1 MLSIKLTPFIL
12 FLIILIVLVISI
24 ILGNRASFGKASF
37 GSGSFGSG
45 SFGSASFGSAIVGK
59 EGFIAYGGD
68 KRPLNK
74 VWVDQ
79 YSTSKTVYKLQD
91 NIFFDSTNGNLIELD
106 AAALT
111 ETNYDNTGSTIK
123 NVLITPRNTK
133 NTVIVAATPGTPV
146 DTEPSKIDTIAESFD
161 YWVYPSKCTTASK
174 TNTLYISWNKTTYI
188 SIFAQDDKS
197 VWSLSNNF
205 YFDGGSVSNGISP
218 STTFI
223 TGIANDTHANNNKT
237 IKEPLY
243 DSARDVYQLNKNV
256 KFDTKNGNLII
267 LANDVA
273 TIYDRNKSV
282 IQKESITNSITKVG
296 FVPWWAIDE
305 DGQKFVLYLAN
316 GMNTVVGLV
325 GFKDAAKTEF
335 VITNLKRFTK
345 DGLFTAPNANAN
357 ANSPT
362 AADATCSKSSSVTTT
377 GTTNIP
383 SSQPDSVISEY
394 FKWYWYWKS
403 SASAPDNNNDYILKT
418 QIVPPVCPSC
428 PACSANGT
436 CGTASACT
444 NCGGQ
449 GGSGTLTQTGT
460 SIFDASGNPTS
471 CAKLGSTGVGYDASK
486 NKISCANIVSGV
498 AASAAAAPQI
508 QTAGAAAS
516 STIKSG
522 VNGVGDVVNTTVN
535 KVGDVATNVVGAA
548 GNLAGTVV
556 KTTGSVLK
564 TAADDVTG
572 LFKSSGNSNLQPTN
586 TDLTIRSAEQ
596 PKQSGTQRNTY
607 YGTHNQIVDQY
618 SYNGQLTSRG
628 SGNYMPITADFSA
641 FAK

>member
-24 ILGNRASFGKASF
+24 ILGNRASFGSA
-37 GSGSFGSG
+37 
-45 SFGSASFGSAIVGK
+45 SFGSASFGSTSFGSTIVDK

-133 NTVIVAATPGTPV
+133 NTVVVAATPGTPV

-161 YWVYPSKCTTASK
+161 YWVYPSKCTTASE

-188 SIFAQDDKS
+188 SIFAQDDNS
-197 VWSLSNNF
+197 AWSLSNNF

-243 DSARDVYQLNKNV
+243 DSERDVYQLNKNV

-267 LANDVA
+267 LANGVA

-296 FVPWWAIDE
+296 FVPWWAIDTE
-305 DGQKFVLYLAN
+305 GQKFVLYLAN

-325 GFKDAAKTEF
+325 GFKDASKTEF

-362 AADATCSKSSSVTTT
+362 AADATCSKTSSVTTT

-471 CAKLGSTGVGYDASK
+471 CAKLGPTGVGYDASK

-586 TDLTIRSAEQ
+586 ADLTIRSAEQ